1 MAEIPSEVIKKADEY
16 VGVKVPLSIRDYQAH
31 TKRVHKAYLDGYQLA
46 LASLSTD
53 AIGFAEWIKKEGY
66 NQRSGVDWAIYRN
79 FLSDV
84 EIYTTEQLYEIYKQS
99 KQVK

>member
-53 AIGFAEWIKKEGY
+53 AIGEEGKDELVAWLTTFDNWEKMEAFRFVEKMSKIFDIKK
-66 NQRSGVDWAIYRN
+66 R
-79 FLSDV
+79 
-84 EIYTTEQLYEIYKQS
+84 
-99 KQVK
+99 